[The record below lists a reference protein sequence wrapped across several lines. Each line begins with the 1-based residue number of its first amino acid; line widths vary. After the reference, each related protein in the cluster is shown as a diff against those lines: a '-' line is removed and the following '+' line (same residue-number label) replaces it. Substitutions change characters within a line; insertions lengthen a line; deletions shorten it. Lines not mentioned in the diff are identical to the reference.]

1 MESVHHSSSM
11 ENYLSDLPEGTSLAL
26 FCNDRLIFSSKGKW
40 LHPLFEAEDWLR
52 KHDSI
57 CGELTLHD
65 SISGLAAAFLT
76 VRMNVRKVN
85 VDMISSLAIPL
96 YEKYGV
102 KVTYKKEVDRIK
114 CITETLIRPE
124 MSLDEAYVALR
135 KKASLTSGISLKVE
149 GLCFSYGHKPVI
161 DNLSFYLERGD
172 ALILEGEN
180 GSGKTTLLRLI
191 LGLEKPSSGIIL
203 YDDRPDRPRIGYIRQ
218 FAERNDF
225 PFTVKEVVMLTLDS
239 SVRDREGECELA
251 LRRCGAWDLRDRMFF
266 SLSGGEMAKVN
277 LARALASQSRLIVMD
292 EPSASLDADSRN
304 AFCEIMHSLSVTEMP
319 TILIVNHDS
328 WLSQALNWPR
338 RRLEGGHLV

>member
-1 MESVHHSSSM
+1 M

-76 VRMNVRKVN
+76 VRLNVRKVN

-191 LGLEKPSSGIIL
+191 LGLEKPSSGTIL

-218 FAERNDF
+218 FAEMN
-225 PFTVKEVVMLTLDS
+225 
-239 SVRDREGECELA
+239 GELA
-251 LRRCGAWDLRDRMFF
+251 LRRCGAWGLRDRMFF

-277 LARALASQSRLIVMD
+277 LARTLASRSRLIVMD